1 MLAPPLRPT
10 LRSVTG
16 GLQDERPLVRGAV
29 GAGGGD
35 IADAEGRHFL
45 LLGFAAAA
53 HPPLFIDVDP
63 MGDP

>member
-1 MLAPPLRPT
+1 M
-10 LRSVTG
+10 G
-16 GLQDERPLVRGAV
+16 GIHGGHI

-45 LLGFAAAA
+45 LLGVAAAA

-63 MGDP
+63 KGVP